1 MVDGENNC
9 SFYLAPISVSDNE
22 LRIFLSTSDP
32 QSLSL
37 LSPTLRI
44 AHTLQILS
52 LTDAEAKNLVIA
64 LIIPGDSTNLQ
75 EEKGKG
81 KGKGK
86 LL

>member
-1 MVDGENNC
+1 MVKITAA
-9 SFYLAPISVSDNE
+9 FYLAPVSVSNNE
-22 LRIFLSTSDP
+22 LRIFLGTSDL

-75 EEKGKG
+75 GKKKKKGNEIAA
-81 KGKGK
+81 
-86 LL
+86 